1 MINRVLAR
9 SSVFQELFAYY
20 HSESHSVEEAE
31 DSLSEA
37 LSSIQLLYYF
47 LLDLI
52 PALTQLHKEQ
62 IEKNKTRFILREE
75 DLNPNLRLAE
85 NNLSSAIDECST
97 ITEALRNTKLSWR
110 DNDALLKVL
119 LEEILDSNLY
129 ENYRDS
135 KEESFALDAKF
146 WAEALQKLTFKNR
159 LFDDYLSDLSI
170 YWNDPTAVLEKVE
183 IEEIP
188 SVDKLDEMMDDL
200 RLEDSYQTVRMSNSP
215 VEVQKDFVIKT
226 LRKARKVD
234 DIASVLIPMFKDKE
248 DEDFTYQLLRSSIV
262 HSEQYLELIDE
273 ALQNWDSERLADSDI
288 ILLQMGLAELFTFP
302 SVTAAVTLNEYI
314 ELGKTFSTSKSGSF
328 INGLL
333 DSILQKLRDEGKI
346 RK

>member
-135 KEESFALDAKF
+135 KEEFF
-146 WAEALQKLTFKNR
+146 CIGCE
-159 LFDDYLSDLSI
+159 
-170 YWNDPTAVLEKVE
+170 VLG
-183 IEEIP
+183 
-188 SVDKLDEMMDDL
+188 
-200 RLEDSYQTVRMSNSP
+200 
-215 VEVQKDFVIKT
+215 
-226 LRKARKVD
+226 
-234 DIASVLIPMFKDKE
+234 
-248 DEDFTYQLLRSSIV
+248 RSS
-262 HSEQYLELIDE
+262 SKID
-273 ALQNWDSERLADSDI
+273 
-288 ILLQMGLAELFTFP
+288 F
-302 SVTAAVTLNEYI
+302 
-314 ELGKTFSTSKSGSF
+314 
-328 INGLL
+328 
-333 DSILQKLRDEGKI
+333 
-346 RK
+346 